1 MAPYSLTRLATL
13 LAVGIDAVAGL
24 RLYGFPDCENGPLK
38 ENLVCDTTATPK
50 ARAAA
55 LVAALTLEEKFSN
68 TGNTAPGVPRLG
80 IPPYQWWNEALHG
93 VAYSYDVE
101 VFRDANDTDQFT
113 HATSFPQPILMGAAF
128 DDELIRAVA
137 DVVSTE
143 SRAFSNAGQFGIDA
157 WTPNVNP
164 FRDSRWGRGQETP
177 GEDPFHIASYVR
189 ALLDGLQGGVHP
201 KYKKIVAT
209 CKHFLGYDIESW
221 NGNWRYQFDAQITP
235 QDLSDYYSPPF
246 ASCARDA
253 NVGSFMC
260 TYNAVNGVPTCADPY
275 LQTTLLREH
284 WGWTND
290 NQYVVSDCDSIQ
302 NVYLPHQWASSQE
315 EAAADSLNAGV
326 VDLDCGTYYQTY
338 LPLAYEQGLI
348 NETTLDRALTRVY
361 SGLVQLGYFDPASV
375 QPYRALNWSSVNTEH
390 AQKLALKAAQE
401 GITLLKNTDNALP
414 LSLTPETSI
423 ALIGEW
429 ANATTQAQGNYAGT
443 APFLISPLMAAQEA
457 GLNVSY
463 ANGNG
468 QGDPTT
474 GKWNEIWPAASS
486 ADVIVYIGGIDND
499 VELEGMDRVTIGWSG
514 PQLDLISRLASQGK
528 PTIVVAMGGGQI
540 DSAPLVANPNISAIV
555 WAGYPGQSG
564 GTALLDILTG
574 KVAPAGRLPTTQ
586 YPARYVSQVPMTD
599 MSLRPNDETGSP
611 GRTYMWYNGT
621 ATYPFG
627 WGLHYTTFSAS
638 LALPDGTDAVDLAA
652 VTSSC
657 NATTHLDAC
666 ALPPLSLAVT
676 NTGNTTSDYAAL
688 LFARFP
694 AAVGPQPVP
703 LKTLVAYTRLH
714 DLAPGSTQTVGVAL
728 DLGRLAR
735 ADEHGD
741 KKVWPGTYS
750 IEVGVEG
757 EEADML
763 GEGRSVS
770 FEVVGEEEGFVVEEW
785 PRMSEEG
792 RVGRGV
798 ERLEGYFVA
807 GY

>member
-1 MAPYSLTRLATL
+1 MAPRSLTRFATL

-24 RLYGFPDCENGPLK
+24 KVYGFPDCENGPLK
-38 ENLVCDTTATPK
+38 ENLVCDTTAMPK
-50 ARAAA
+50 DRAAA

-93 VAYSYDVE
+93 VASSYNQE
-101 VFRDANDTDQFT
+101 MFRDANVSDAFT
-113 HATSFPQPILMGAAF
+113 YATSFPQPILMGAAF

-189 ALLDGLQGGVHP
+189 ALLNGLQGGVHP
-201 KYKKIVAT
+201 KYKKIIAT
-209 CKHFLGYDIESW
+209 CKHYLGYDIESW
-221 NGNWRYQFDAQITP
+221 NGNWRYQFDAQVSA

-253 NVGSFMC
+253 NAGSFMC

-290 NQYVVSDCDSIQ
+290 DQYVVSDCDSIQ
-302 NVYLPHQWASSQE
+302 NVYLPHQWASTQE
-315 EAAADSLNAGV
+315 EAAADSLNAG

-361 SGLVQLGYFDPASV
+361 SGLVQLGYFDPASI
-375 QPYRALNWSSVNTEH
+375 QPYRALGWSDVNTEH
-390 AQKLALKAAQE
+390 AQKLALKAAHE
-401 GITLLKNTDNALP
+401 GITLLKNADNALP
-414 LSLTPETSI
+414 LSLTDETSI

-429 ANATTQAQGNYAGT
+429 ANATSQMQGNYFGT
-443 APFLISPLMAAQEA
+443 PPYLISPLMAAQEA

-474 GKWNEIWPAASS
+474 GAWSEIWPAAAS

-499 VELEGMDRVTIGWSG
+499 VESEGMDRVTIGWSG
-514 PQLDLISRLASQGK
+514 PQLDLITRLASQGK

-540 DSAPLVANPNISAIV
+540 DSAPLVANPNISAIL

-586 YPARYVSQVPMTD
+586 YPARYVSEVPMTD
-599 MSLRPNDETGSP
+599 MSLRPNDTTGSP
-611 GRTYMWYNGT
+611 GRTYMWYNGS

-638 LALPDGTDAVDLAA
+638 LSLADDESTIDVNA
-652 VTSSC
+652 IASSC
-657 NATTHLDAC
+657 NATHLDAC
-666 ALPPLSLAVT
+666 PLPPFSLSVT

-694 AAVGPQPVP
+694 AAAGPQPVP
-703 LKTLVAYTRLH
+703 RKTLVAYHRFH
-714 DLAPGSTQTVGVAL
+714 ALAPGASQTARVVL

-735 ADEHGD
+735 ADEAGD
-741 KKVWPGTYS
+741 KRVWPGTYTV
-750 IEVGVEG
+750 EVGVEG
-757 EEADML
+757 DEADML
-763 GEGRSVS
+763 GEGRSVG
-770 FEVVGEEEGFVVEEW
+770 FEVDAEEEGFLVEEW

-792 RVGRGV
+792 RLGRGV
-798 ERLEGYFVA
+798 EGFEGYFVG